1 MRPIKILIL
10 IIALASLMWQC
21 TERIEV
27 EVDSTYTRL
36 VVEGYITTDTMA
48 HYVKLSLSGDYFA
61 NKPADRIG
69 DALVR
74 IDDGDHTIELTESES
89 EAGLYLTEPD
99 YHGIPGKTYTLTI
112 NQVDID
118 KDGVYEEYTA
128 ESILHP
134 VAKMDSIALDLM
146 ESPHFKIYQVLVYAW
161 DPPETNFYAFKV
173 YKNGTLLTDTL
184 SELLVQNDE
193 FFNGNYTHGIP
204 SQFLTHGIPSQFLDQ
219 DKEGE
224 VLVEGDTVTFEL
236 DGITEEY
243 YQYIIEAQSEVFYKT
258 PMFSGPPSNIMS
270 NISNGALGFF
280 SAYSIERL

>member
-1 MRPIKILIL
+1 MRSTKIFIL
-10 IIALASLMWQC
+10 IIALVSLLAQC

-27 EVDSTYTRL
+27 EIDSTYTRL

-48 HYVKLSLSGDYFA
+48 HTVKLSLSGDYFA

-74 IDDGDHTIELTESES
+74 LDDGEQATELTESES
-89 EAGLYLTEPD
+89 EPGLYLTETN
-99 YHGIPGKTYTLTI
+99 YHGIPGRTYTLTI
-112 NQVDID
+112 SQVDID
-118 KDGVYEEYTA
+118 DDGIYEEYTA
-128 ESILHP
+128 ESVLHP

-184 SELLVQNDE
+184 SEMLVQNDE

-204 SQFLTHGIPSQFLDQ
+204 SQFLDQ

-224 VLVEGDTVTFEL
+224 VLVIGDTVTFEL

-243 YQYIIEAQSEVFYKT
+243 YQYVIEAQSEVFYKT
-258 PMFSGPPSNIMS
+258 PMFSGPPANIMS

-280 SAYSIERL
+280 SAYSIERLSIILEE